1 MVNFSEIIKNSFV
14 EELSEFSPLNAL
26 FALSSSLLI
35 GLCIYYIYKKTF
47 KGVMYSTQFNTSLVM
62 LSLLTTFVIL
72 AVTSN
77 VVLSLGMVG
86 ALSIVRFRTAIKD
99 PLDLVFLFWSIGVG
113 IILGAGFYLLA
124 YVGSFF
130 IAVVLLVFT
139 MHKEKEL
146 AYILMLDLKN
156 ETAEVAATDILRQQ
170 IDRLKL
176 KSKTLVNG
184 QPELIYEVRIRENDT
199 AFMSELFATEG
210 VLNASLV
217 SYNGELAS

>member
-1 MVNFSEIIKNSFV
+1 MVNFSEIIKSSFV

-130 IAVVLLVFT
+130 IAAVLLVFT

>member
-1 MVNFSEIIKNSFV
+1 MLSYTEIIKNSFL
-14 EELSEFSPLNAL
+14 EEMSEFSALNAI
-26 FALSSSLLI
+26 FALISSLII

-47 KGVMYSTQFNTSLVM
+47 KGVMYSTPFNTSLVM
-62 LSLLTTFVIL
+62 LCLLTTFVIL
-72 AVTSN
+72 AVTTN

-113 IILGAGFYLLA
+113 IILGAGYYVLA
-124 YVGSFF
+124 YGGSFF
-130 IAVVLLVFT
+130 IAAVLFVFT
-139 MHKEKEL
+139 LHKEKEL
-146 AYILMLDLKN
+146 SYILMLDLKN
-156 ETAEVAATDILRQQ
+156 ETAEVAANEVLRKQ
-170 IDRLKL
+170 INRLKL

-184 QPELIYEVRIRENDT
+184 QPELIYEVKIKENDT

-217 SYNGELAS
+217 SYNGELNA